1 MRKSRAVR
9 LVRAGTI
16 VALLAW
22 SLGPILLGV
31 LTSVSTQAEVQA
43 GQWLPTSMN
52 LSGFRA
58 LLSSGGAT
66 TTSGFVP
73 SEIAAFGHA
82 MLNSVVITLE
92 TTAVLL
98 VLAVTAGYA
107 FSRLRFPGRRVMF
120 GSLVATLIVPALAV
134 IVPLWRVMANLHLI
148 GTQIGL
154 LLIYV
159 SANAPLAVWLMYV
172 HARELPISVEEAALS
187 DGCSR
192 FQAFR
197 LVVLPQLRGGIAA
210 VAAIMA
216 LSVWGEFFIPLLFAP
231 TAATKPVTVL
241 ITEFVGKYTTNQPLL
256 AAAGILMLVPP
267 ALLAIILSRQIRGLL
282 SGWSG

>member
-1 MRKSRAVR
+1 MRGSRAGRVVR
-9 LVRAGTI
+9 RITIALV
-16 VALLAW
+16 LSW
-22 SLGPILLGV
+22 SLGPILLGI

-43 GQWLPTSMN
+43 GQWIPRSVN
-52 LSGFRA
+52 LSGYRA
-58 LLSSGGAT
+58 LLSNGGAT

-73 SEIAAFGHA
+73 SEIGAFGHA
-82 MLNSVVITLE
+82 MLNSLTITLE

-148 GTQIGL
+148 GTQLGL

-159 SANAPLAVWLMYV
+159 SANAPLAVWLMYI
-172 HARELPISVEEAALS
+172 HARELPIAVEEAALA
-187 DGCSR
+187 DGCTR

-197 LVVLPQLRGGIAA
+197 LVVLPQMWGGIAA
-210 VAAIMA
+210 VATIMA

-256 AAAGILMLVPP
+256 TAAGILTIVPP
-267 ALLAIILSRQIRGLL
+267 ALLAIVLSRRIRGLL
-282 SGWSG
+282 SGWHG

>member
-1 MRKSRAVR
+1 MRRSRAGKI
-9 LVRAGTI
+9 VRALTI
-16 VALLAW
+16 GIVLAW
-22 SLGPILLGV
+22 SLGPILLGA

-43 GQWLPTSMN
+43 GQWLPTSWN
-52 LSGFRA
+52 LSGYRA
-58 LLSSGGAT
+58 LLLGGDART
-66 TTSGFVP
+66 TNGFVP

-82 MLNSVVITLE
+82 MFNSAAITIE
-92 TTAVLL
+92 TTAVLM
-98 VLAVTAGYA
+98 VLAVIASYA

-120 GSLVATLIVPALAV
+120 GSLVATLIVPSLAV

-159 SANAPLAVWLMYV
+159 SANAPLAVWLLYNHV
-172 HARELPISVEEAALS
+172 RELPVAVEEAALA
-187 DGCSR
+187 DGCTR
-192 FQAFR
+192 FQAFVR
-197 LVVLPQLRGGIAA
+197 VVLPQMRGGIAA

-256 AAAGILMLVPP
+256 AAAGILTLLPP
-267 ALLAIILSRQIRGLL
+267 AALAIFLSRHIRGLL
-282 SGWSG
+282 SGWHG

>member
-1 MRKSRAVR
+1 MRRSRAGRIARGAVIAVM
-9 LVRAGTI
+9 LT
-16 VALLAW
+16 W
-22 SLGPILLGV
+22 SLGPILLGA
-31 LTSVSTQAEVQA
+31 LTSVSTQAEAQA
-43 GQWLPTSMN
+43 GQWLPTEVN
-52 LSGFRA
+52 LSGYRA
-58 LLSSGGAT
+58 LLSSGGSD

-73 SEIAAFGHA
+73 SEIGAFGHA

-107 FSRLRFPGRRVMF
+107 FARLRFPGRRMMF

-134 IVPLWRVMANLHLI
+134 IVPLWRVMADLHLI
-148 GTQIGL
+148 GTQMGL

-159 SANAPLAVWLMYV
+159 SANAPLAVWLMYI

-187 DGCSR
+187 DGCTR

-197 LVVLPQLRGGIAA
+197 LVVLPQMWGGIAA
-210 VAAIMA
+210 VTAIMA

-231 TAATKPVTVL
+231 TASTKPVTVL

-256 AAAGILMLVPP
+256 AAAGILTLVPP
-267 ALLAIILSRQIRGLL
+267 AVLAIVLSRRIRGLL
-282 SGWSG
+282 SGWHG

>member
-1 MRKSRAVR
+1 MRGSRAGRVVR
-9 LVRAGTI
+9 RLTIAVVLV
-16 VALLAW
+16 W

-31 LTSVSTQAEVQA
+31 LTSVSSQAEVQA
-43 GQWLPTSMN
+43 GQWIPHSVD
-52 LSGFRA
+52 LSGYRA
-58 LLSSGGAT
+58 LLSNGGAT
-66 TTSGFVP
+66 TSSGFVP
-73 SEIAAFGHA
+73 SEIGAFGHA
-82 MLNSVVITLE
+82 MLNSVAITIE
-92 TTAVLL
+92 TTSVLV
-98 VLAVTAGYA
+98 VLAITGGYA
-107 FSRLRFPGRRVMF
+107 FGRLRFPGRRVMF

-159 SANAPLAVWLMYV
+159 SANAPLAVWLLYN
-172 HARELPISVEEAALS
+172 HARELPVAVEEAALT
-187 DGCSR
+187 DGATR

-197 LVVLPQLRGGIAA
+197 LVVLPQMRGGIAA

-256 AAAGILMLVPP
+256 AAAGILTLVPP
-267 ALLAIILSRQIRGLL
+267 AVLAIVLSRHIRGLL
-282 SGWSG
+282 SGWHG

>member
-1 MRKSRAVR
+1 MMI
-9 LVRAGTI
+9 G
-16 VALLAW
+16 VALFW
-22 SLGPILLGV
+22 SLGPIILGV
-31 LTSVSTQAEVQA
+31 LTSLSTQAEVQA
-43 GQWLPTSMN
+43 GQWLPTTLN
-52 LSGFRA
+52 ISGYRA
-58 LLSSGGAT
+58 LLTSGGSAT
-66 TTSGFVP
+66 SNGAVP

-82 MLNSVVITLE
+82 MLNSAVITIE
-92 TTAVLL
+92 TTCVLM
-98 VLAVTAGYA
+98 VLAITASYSFG
-107 FSRLRFPGRRVMF
+107 RLRFPGRRVMF
-120 GSLVATLIVPALAV
+120 GSLVATLVIPALAV

-159 SANAPLAVWLMYV
+159 SANAPLAVWLLYNHV
-172 HARELPISVEEAALS
+172 RELPVAVEEAALA
-187 DGCSR
+187 DGCTR

-197 LVVLPQLRGGIAA
+197 RVVLPQMRGGIAA

-256 AAAGILMLVPP
+256 AAAGILTLLPP
-267 ALLAIILSRQIRGLL
+267 AALAIVLSRHIRGLL
-282 SGWSG
+282 SGWHG

>member
-1 MRKSRAVR
+1 VRRSRFGRIVRAV
-9 LVRAGTI
+9 VVGI
-16 VALLAW
+16 VLLW
-22 SLGPILLGV
+22 SLGPVLLGV
-31 LTSVSTQAEVQA
+31 LTSLSTQAEVQA
-43 GQWLPTSMN
+43 GQWLPTSWN
-52 LSGFRA
+52 VSGYRA
-58 LLSSGGAT
+58 LLSSGGAQT
-66 TTSGFVP
+66 TNGFVP
-73 SEIAAFGHA
+73 SEISAFGHA
-82 MLNSVVITLE
+82 MLNSALITLE
-92 TTAVLL
+92 TTALL
-98 VLAVTAGYA
+98 LTLAVMAAYA

-148 GTQIGL
+148 GTQGGL

-159 SANAPLAVWLMYV
+159 SANAPLAVWLLYIHV
-172 HARELPISVEEAALS
+172 RELPVAVEEAALA
-187 DGCSR
+187 DGCTR

-197 LVVLPQLRGGIAA
+197 LVVLPQMRGGIAA

-256 AAAGILMLVPP
+256 AAAGIITLVPP
-267 ALLAIILSRQIRGLL
+267 AVVAVLLSRQIRGLL
-282 SGWSG
+282 SGWHG

>member
-1 MRKSRAVR
+1 MRRSRAGKTLRGVT
-9 LVRAGTI
+9 VGI
-16 VALLAW
+16 ALLW
-22 SLGPILLGV
+22 SLGPIVLGL

-43 GQWLPTSMN
+43 GQWFPSSWN
-52 LSGFRA
+52 VSGYRA
-58 LLSSGGAT
+58 LLSGGGART
-66 TTSGFVP
+66 TNGFVP
-73 SEIAAFGHA
+73 SEIGAFGHA
-82 MLNSVVITLE
+82 MLNSVAITIE
-92 TTAVLL
+92 TTSVLV
-98 VLAVTAGYA
+98 VLAVTGGYA

-159 SANAPLAVWLMYV
+159 SANAPLAVWLLYN
-172 HARELPISVEEAALS
+172 HARELPVAVEEAALT
-187 DGCSR
+187 DGATR

-197 LVVLPQLRGGIAA
+197 LVVLPQMRGGIAA

-256 AAAGILMLVPP
+256 AAAGILTLVPP
-267 ALLAIILSRQIRGLL
+267 AVLAIVLSRHIRGLL
-282 SGWSG
+282 SGWHG

>member
-1 MRKSRAVR
+1 MRTSRAVR
-9 LVRAGTI
+9 IVRAVTI
-16 VALLAW
+16 AALLVW
-22 SLGPILLGV
+22 SLGPIVLGV
-31 LTSVSTQAEVQA
+31 LTSVSTQTEVQA

-52 LSGFRA
+52 LSGYRA
-58 LLSSGGAT
+58 LLSGGVT
-66 TTSGFVP
+66 TSSGFVP
-73 SEIAAFGHA
+73 SEIDAFGRA

-148 GTQIGL
+148 GTQGGL

-187 DGCSR
+187 DGCTR

-197 LVVLPQLRGGIAA
+197 MVVLPQLRGGIAA

-267 ALLAIILSRQIRGLL
+267 ALLAIVLSRQIRGLL

>member
-1 MRKSRAVR
+1 VKRSRAGKV
-9 LVRAGTI
+9 VRATAIGM
-16 VALLAW
+16 VLFW
-22 SLGPILLGV
+22 SLGPIALGV
-31 LTSVSTQAEVQA
+31 LTSLATQSEVQA
-43 GQWLPTSMN
+43 GQWLPASWN
-52 LSGFRA
+52 VSGYRA
-58 LLSSGGAT
+58 LLSGGGVRT
-66 TTSGFVP
+66 TNGFVP

-82 MLNSVVITLE
+82 MLNSAVITIE
-92 TTAVLL
+92 TTSVLL
-98 VLAVTAGYA
+98 VLAVTGGYA
-107 FSRLRFPGRRVMF
+107 FARLRFPGRRVMF

-159 SANAPLAVWLMYV
+159 SANAPLAVWLLYN
-172 HARELPISVEEAALS
+172 HARELPVAIEEAALA
-187 DGCSR
+187 DGCTR

-197 LVVLPQLRGGIAA
+197 LVVLPQMRGGIAA

-256 AAAGILMLVPP
+256 AAAGVLTLVPP
-267 ALLAIILSRQIRGLL
+267 AVLAIVLSRHIRGLL
-282 SGWSG
+282 SGWHG

>member
-1 MRKSRAVR
+1 MRRSR
-9 LVRAGTI
+9 LGKIVRAAAIGVI
-16 VALLAW
+16 LFW
-22 SLGPILLGV
+22 SLGPVVLGV
-31 LTSVSTQAEVQA
+31 LTSLSTQAEVQA
-43 GQWLPTSMN
+43 GQWIPTSFN
-52 LSGFRA
+52 VSGYQA
-58 LLSSGGAT
+58 LLTGGGAQT
-66 TTSGFVP
+66 TNGFVP
-73 SEIAAFGHA
+73 SEISAFGHA
-82 MLNSVVITLE
+82 MFNSALITLE

-98 VLAVTAGYA
+98 VLAVMAAYA

-148 GTQIGL
+148 GTQGGL

-159 SANAPLAVWLMYV
+159 SANAPLAVWLLYIHV
-172 HARELPISVEEAALS
+172 RELPVAVEEAALA
-187 DGCSR
+187 DGATR

-197 LVVLPQLRGGIAA
+197 LVVLPQMRGGIAA

-216 LSVWGEFFIPLLFAP
+216 LAVWGEFFIPLLFAP

-256 AAAGILMLVPP
+256 AAAGILTLVPP
-267 ALLAIILSRQIRGLL
+267 ALLAIVLSRQIRGLL
-282 SGWSG
+282 SGWHG

>member
-1 MRKSRAVR
+1 MRMSRAVR
-9 LVRAGTI
+9 IARAVTI
-16 VALLAW
+16 VILLAW
-22 SLGPILLGV
+22 SLGPIVLGV

-43 GQWLPTSMN
+43 GQWIPTTAN

-58 LLSSGGAT
+58 LLSSGGAASA
-66 TTSGFVP
+66 SGFVP
-73 SEIAAFGHA
+73 SEIDAFGRA
-82 MLNSVVITLE
+82 MFNSVAITLE

-107 FSRLRFPGRRVMF
+107 FSRLRFPGRKVMF

-148 GTQIGL
+148 GTQGGL

-187 DGCSR
+187 DGCTR

>member
-1 MRKSRAVR
+1 VRKSRAVR
-9 LVRAGTI
+9 IVRGGTI
-16 VALLAW
+16 VALLVW
-22 SLGPILLGV
+22 SLGPIVLGV
-31 LTSVSTQAEVQA
+31 LTSVSNQAEVQA

-52 LSGFRA
+52 LSGYRA

-73 SEIAAFGHA
+73 SEITAFGHA
-82 MLNSVVITLE
+82 MLNSVMITIE

-107 FSRLRFPGRRVMF
+107 FSRLRFPGRKVMF

-148 GTQIGL
+148 GTQFGL

>member
-1 MRKSRAVR
+1 VR
-9 LVRAGTI
+9 RTRLGTI
-16 VALLAW
+16 VRGIVIAVALIW
-22 SLGPILLGV
+22 SLGPVVLGI
-31 LTSVSTQAEVQA
+31 LTSLSTQAEVQA
-43 GQWLPTSMN
+43 GQWLPTTLN
-52 LSGFRA
+52 LSGYQA
-58 LLSSGGAT
+58 LLTGGGVQ

-82 MLNSVVITLE
+82 ILNSFLITIE

-98 VLAVTAGYA
+98 VLAVMAGYA
-107 FSRLRFPGRRVMF
+107 FSRLRFPGRRAMF
-120 GSLVATLIVPALAV
+120 GSLVATLIIPALAV

-159 SANAPLAVWLMYV
+159 SANAPLAVWLMYN
-172 HARELPISVEEAALS
+172 HARELPISVEEAALA
-187 DGCSR
+187 DGCTR

-197 LVVLPQLRGGIAA
+197 LVVLPQMRGGIAA

-216 LSVWGEFFIPLLFAP
+216 LSIWGEFFIPLLFAP

-256 AAAGILMLVPP
+256 AAAGILTLVPP

-282 SGWSG
+282 SGWHG

>member
-1 MRKSRAVR
+1 MKRSRAGKILRAAAIGIV
-9 LVRAGTI
+9 LV
-16 VALLAW
+16 W
-22 SLGPILLGV
+22 SLGPIALGLV
-31 LTSVSTQAEVQA
+31 TSLATQSEVQA
-43 GQWLPTSMN
+43 GQWLPTTWN
-52 LSGFRA
+52 VSGYRA
-58 LLSSGGAT
+58 LLSGGGVRT
-66 TTSGFVP
+66 TNGFVP

-82 MLNSVVITLE
+82 MLNSAVITIE
-92 TTAVLL
+92 TTSVLL
-98 VLAVTAGYA
+98 VLAVTGGYA
-107 FSRLRFPGRRVMF
+107 FARLRFPGRRVMF

-159 SANAPLAVWLMYV
+159 SANAPLAVWLMYN
-172 HARELPISVEEAALS
+172 HARELPIAIEEAALA
-187 DGCSR
+187 DGCTR

-197 LVVLPQLRGGIAA
+197 LVVLPQMSGGIAA

-231 TAATKPVTVL
+231 TSATKPVTVL

-256 AAAGILMLVPP
+256 AAAGMLTLLPP
-267 ALLAIILSRQIRGLL
+267 ALLAILLSRHIRGLL
-282 SGWSG
+282 SGWHG

>member
-1 MRKSRAVR
+1 VR
-9 LVRAGTI
+9 RSGAGKTLRGVTVGI
-16 VALLAW
+16 ALLW
-22 SLGPILLGV
+22 SLGPIVLGL

-43 GQWLPTSMN
+43 GQWFPSSWN
-52 LSGFRA
+52 VSGYRA
-58 LLSSGGAT
+58 LLTGGGART
-66 TTSGFVP
+66 TNGFVP
-73 SEIAAFGHA
+73 SEIGAFGHA
-82 MLNSVVITLE
+82 MLNSVAITIE
-92 TTAVLL
+92 TTSVLV
-98 VLAVTAGYA
+98 VLAVTGGYA

-159 SANAPLAVWLMYV
+159 SANAPLAVWLLYN
-172 HARELPISVEEAALS
+172 HARELPFAVEEAALT
-187 DGCSR
+187 DGATR

-197 LVVLPQLRGGIAA
+197 LVVLPQMRGGIAA

-256 AAAGILMLVPP
+256 AAAGILTLVPP
-267 ALLAIILSRQIRGLL
+267 AVLAIVLSRHIRGLL
-282 SGWSG
+282 SGWHG

>member
-1 MRKSRAVR
+1 MRTSRAVR
-9 LVRAGTI
+9 IVRAVVIAG
-16 VALLAW
+16 LLVW
-22 SLGPILLGV
+22 SLGPIVLGV

-52 LSGFRA
+52 LSGYRA
-58 LLSSGGAT
+58 LLTSGGAS

-73 SEIAAFGHA
+73 SEIAAFGRA

-148 GTQIGL
+148 GTQGGL

-187 DGCSR
+187 DGCTR

-197 LVVLPQLRGGIAA
+197 MVVLPQLRGGIAA

-256 AAAGILMLVPP
+256 AAAGMLMLVPP

>member
-1 MRKSRAVR
+1 VRKSRAVR
-9 LVRAGTI
+9 AVRAGTI

-22 SLGPILLGV
+22 SLGPILLGL
-31 LTSVSTQAEVQA
+31 LTSVSTQAEVQS

-52 LSGFRA
+52 LSGYRA

-82 MLNSVVITLE
+82 MFNSVMITLE
-92 TTAVLL
+92 TTSVLL

-120 GSLVATLIVPALAV
+120 GSLVATLIIPALAV
-134 IVPLWRVMANLHLI
+134 IVPLWRVMADLHLI
-148 GTQIGL
+148 GTQLGL

-159 SANAPLAVWLMYV
+159 SANAPLAVWLMYI
-172 HARELPISVEEAALS
+172 HARELPISIEEAALS

-197 LVVLPQLRGGIAA
+197 MVVLPQLWGGIAA

>member
-1 MRKSRAVR
+1 MRRSRAAGIVR
-9 LVRAGTI
+9 GVTI
-16 VALLAW
+16 VVILAW
-22 SLGPILLGV
+22 SLGPILLGI

-43 GQWLPTSMN
+43 GQWLPTTLN
-52 LSGFRA
+52 LSGYRA
-58 LLSSGGAT
+58 LLSGGGAA

-73 SEIAAFGHA
+73 SEIGAFGHA
-82 MLNSVVITLE
+82 MLNSVAITLE

-148 GTQIGL
+148 GTQGGL

-159 SANAPLAVWLMYV
+159 SANAPLAVWLMYI
-172 HARELPISVEEAALS
+172 HARELPVAIEEAALS
-187 DGCSR
+187 DGCTR

-197 LVVLPQLRGGIAA
+197 LVVLPQMWGGIAA

-256 AAAGILMLVPP
+256 AAAGILTLVPP
-267 ALLAIILSRQIRGLL
+267 ALLAIVLSRQIRGLL
-282 SGWSG
+282 SGWHG

>member
-1 MRKSRAVR
+1 MRRSRAVR
-9 LVRAGTI
+9 VVRATTI

-31 LTSVSTQAEVQA
+31 LTSISTQAEVQS
-43 GQWLPTSMN
+43 GQWLPTSTN
-52 LSGFRA
+52 VSGYRA
-58 LLSSGGAT
+58 LLSNGGAT

-73 SEIAAFGHA
+73 SEIGAFGHA
-82 MLNSVVITLE
+82 MFNSVAITLE

-159 SANAPLAVWLMYV
+159 SANAPLAVWLMYI

-187 DGCSR
+187 DGCTR
-192 FQAFR
+192 FQTFR
-197 LVVLPQLRGGIAA
+197 LVVLPQLWGGIAA

-256 AAAGILMLVPP
+256 AAAGILMLLPP

>member
-1 MRKSRAVR
+1 MIA
-9 LVRAGTI
+9 I
-16 VALLAW
+16 VLFW
-22 SLGPILLGV
+22 SLGPIVLGL
-31 LTSVSTQAEVQA
+31 LTSLSTQSEVQA
-43 GQWLPTSMN
+43 GQWLPTSWN
-52 LSGFRA
+52 VSGYRA
-58 LLSSGGAT
+58 LLTGGGART
-66 TTSGFVP
+66 TNGFVP
-73 SEIAAFGHA
+73 SEISAFGHA
-82 MLNSVVITLE
+82 MLNSAVITVE
-92 TTAVLL
+92 TTTVLML
-98 VLAVTAGYA
+98 LAVTASYA
-107 FSRLRFPGRRVMF
+107 FGRLRFPGRRVMF

-159 SANAPLAVWLMYV
+159 SANAPLAVWLLYNHV
-172 HARELPISVEEAALS
+172 RELPVSVEEAALA
-187 DGCSR
+187 DGCTR

-197 LVVLPQLRGGIAA
+197 RVVLPQMRGGIAA

-256 AAAGILMLVPP
+256 AAAGILTLLPP
-267 ALLAIILSRQIRGLL
+267 AYPGPPLRLARLTRLAPDASLLSRRRPF
-282 SGWSG
+282 